1 MAKILEEEYDESKRP
16 EQNQKIEYDDF
27 QKILDSHIVD
37 MDTRKKDKGAEE

>member
-1 MAKILEEEYDESKRP
+1 MAKILDEEYDENKGP